1 MTSLYLDETVCF
13 SILAGILVALAAAWS
28 MWGGAWL
35 RRVELQ
41 VIAAPVVR
49 ALGLAFR
56 PERWS
61 GEVCADGTVAGQA
74 VVVRWRRTLAGGLKV
89 SACIG
94 AREVELSGDQVE
106 AEVRGLTTPS

>member
-13 SILAGILVALAAAWS
+13 SILAGLLVALAAAWS
-28 MWGGAWL
+28 IWGGAWL

-49 ALGLAFR
+49 ALGLVFR

-61 GEVCADGTVAGQA
+61 AEVCAAGTVGGQA
-74 VVVRWRRTLAGGLKV
+74 VEVRWRRTLAGALRV
-89 SACIG
+89 SARID
-94 AREVELSGDQVE
+94 AREVELVADQVE